1 MGSGSSAAIRHGLA
15 SSSAEGLREFV
26 LGLPSEEQSKLQEAV
41 EKAQGQSIALGTAD
55 LSSFFGKTYVDG
67 GLYDGLSYKE
77 DMIEGS
83 QPTYRY
89 DAPDGPVHVWRHA
102 LDLCGSPE
110 EEDVIVLYHYTN
122 LLGFMNVLGFTQ
134 SAVDS
139 RAHFGKGLYAT
150 QHEPSVWQHRLRIL
164 LNNYSNG
171 DPWRVDLEDDECK
184 LRNQEWG
191 DGSALG
197 HRAAFCVPL
206 RVPRELAYNIFQ
218 RLTPDMKQRRVQGE
232 DGRERAVKLGEDYKG
247 REVHSSRDVWVVRL
261 MDENGQVKHATAA
274 NRGLIDL
281 LTIRLSKLRTT
292 RKLSDTQAFDCAME
306 LGFRLL
312 SRGRFNEAEGLLK
325 DCYNECKKE
334 LGDVHPTTVQS
345 VLALAHTCREH
356 GQLLTAEH
364 LLRDSVAAVKSQLSP
379 EEASKSM
386 PALANE
392 LVQCF
397 VDLDRFE
404 DAEQFLQD
412 VEPFL
417 SPEYCCQGRA
427 QLKMGRLANS
437 GKPEQLREKYRG
449 ELLESRRKLGA
460 MLILRP
466 MLRDQLDSAEQK
478 LGMHPI
484 LLETMAI
491 ISRLNALQDKG
502 EESIELGK
510 RSYEGSL
517 EMLGASHPQT
527 MDRLR
532 QLAEIFE
539 MVGRTR
545 EAEQLYHSYIHLCEE
560 AFGEMHPKSLQ
571 TKALLALLLFKH
583 GRQSEEAMKLGLE
596 AVTGSLSASDGCPD
610 RPDEEISEAVDLI
623 DVMAPH
629 LLHQGRFHEALP
641 LLQSSLKTKEA
652 KLGSSHS
659 ITEQTRSA
667 FANCLAYLGRWNEVE
682 ALCRERLEA
691 LQQVSPPNWEK
702 ISTMKRGLAGSLLQ
716 QLRFAEADQLLQE
729 ALETNRRELGN
740 FFILRALLEEV
751 QQAEASAWQ
760 DLKEKRQRLGDTL
773 NPELRQSITTL
784 QKLLQC
790 QGRLKE
796 VEALMWELLK
806 TNRAD
811 LEKGKHAETRD
822 GLDWL
827 ESTLLAILL
836 AEARVSEAEHLL
848 KEDLELKRR
857 TLGNENMSTLNT
869 LGQLASLLEQQGRHA
884 EAEPLLQEAIKGKR

>member
-1 MGSGSSAAIRHGLA
+1 VLQEPGECLCSFGQLVAKRLQSKNLNALSGAKASFFMGSGSSAAIRHGIDSA
-15 SSSAEGLREFV
+15 SAEGLKELV
-26 LGLPSEEQSKLQEAV
+26 LGLPSEEQSKLREAV

-55 LSSFFGKTYVDG
+55 LSGFFRKTYVDG
-67 GLYDGLSYKE
+67 GLYDGLCYKE
-77 DMIEGS
+77 DIVEGS

-102 LDLCGSPE
+102 LDLCGSHE

-122 LLGFMNVLGFTQ
+122 LLGFMNVSNVQQTT
-134 SAVDS
+134 S
-139 RAHFGKGLYAT
+139 GLYAT
-150 QHEPSVWQHRLRIL
+150 QHEPSVWQHRLRTL

-206 RVPRELAYNIFQ
+206 RVPKELAYNIFQ
-218 RLTPDMKQRRVQGE
+218 RLTPDMKQRCIQGE

-247 REVHSSRDVWVVRL
+247 REVHSNRDVWVVRL

-274 NRGLIDL
+274 NRGRIDL
-281 LTIRLSKLRTT
+281 LTIRLSKLRTAQ
-292 RKLSDTQAFDCAME
+292 KLSDTQAFDCALE

-312 SRGRFNEAEGLLK
+312 SRGRFHEAEGLLQ
-325 DCYNECKKE
+325 DCYKECKKE
-334 LGDVHPTTVQS
+334 LGDVHPTTVKS

-356 GQLLTAEH
+356 GQLLPAEH
-364 LLRDSVAAVKSQLSP
+364 LLRDSVAAVTSQLSP
-379 EEASKSM
+379 EEASKLM

-397 VDLDRFE
+397 VDVQRFE
-404 DAEQFLQD
+404 DGEQFLQD
-412 VEPFL
+412 AEPFL
-417 SPEYCCQGRA
+417 SAEYCCQGRA
-427 QLKMGRLANS
+427 QLKMARLANA
-437 GKPEQLREKYRG
+437 GKPEQLKEKYRG
-449 ELLESRRKLGA
+449 VTFGPRHVASGQRVVHQVLANPCKE
-460 MLILRP
+460 
-466 MLRDQLDSAEQK
+466 
-478 LGMHPI
+478 
-484 LLETMAI
+484 AI
-491 ISRLNALQDKG
+491 
-502 EESIELGK
+502 
-510 RSYEGSL
+510 
-517 EMLGASHPQT
+517 
-527 MDRLR
+527 
-532 QLAEIFE
+532 
-539 MVGRTR
+539 
-545 EAEQLYHSYIHLCEE
+545 
-560 AFGEMHPKSLQ
+560 
-571 TKALLALLLFKH
+571 
-583 GRQSEEAMKLGLE
+583 KLGLE
-596 AVTGSLSASDGCPD
+596 AVTRSLRAADGC
-610 RPDEEISEAVDLI
+610 PDEEISEQTVELI

-659 ITEQTRSA
+659 ITEQTRGA
-667 FANCLAYLGRWNEVE
+667 FANCLSYLGRWNEVE

-716 QLRFAEADQLLQE
+716 QLRFAEGEQLLQE
-729 ALETNRRELGN
+729 ALDTNRRELGKTHPESLEV
-740 FFILRALLEEV
+740 IKLLAPLAQHLGRIPEAQALLEEV
-751 QQAEASAWQ
+751 QEAEASAWQ

-784 QKLLQC
+784 QKLLQS

-796 VEALMWELLK
+796 LEALMWELLK

-811 LEKGKHAETRD
+811 MEKGKHAFHGLDWRD
-822 GLDWL
+822 GFDWL
-827 ESTLLAILL
+827 ESTLLATLL
-836 AEARVSEAEHLL
+836 AEARVPEAEHLL
-848 KEDLELKRR
+848 TEDLELKRR

-869 LGQLASLLEQQGRHA
+869 LEQLASLLQQQGRHA
-884 EAEPLLQEAIKGKR
+884 EAEPLLQEAIKGKRAPYMEMRQTLEASEDR